1 MGWSNF
7 VQTFPYPL
15 LALLVLAGFYG
26 IYFGKML
33 IQRRQGIRTNQIGK
47 RKDKTLHTVE
57 TLMKIATYAI
67 VPVQLVSV
75 WCGWSWLPAGLR
87 VAGFLLGLVGDG
99 VFLAAVLCMKDS
111 WRAGIPETDKTAMV
125 TTGLYAFS
133 RNPAFLGFDLMYIGV
148 LLMYDNPLT
157 ALFTAFAIVML
168 HLQIRQEEVYLAAT
182 FGEPYRTYRSRVRRY
197 FGRKKR

>member
-1 MGWSNF
+1 MGWSDF

-33 IQRRQGIRTNQIGK
+33 AQRRQGIRTNQIGK

-125 TTGLYAFS
+125 TTGIYAFS

-148 LLMYDNPLT
+148 LLMYGNPLT

-197 FGRKKR
+197 FGRKRR